1 MSNVTF
7 LWIFSRGIEL
17 GVIVLCLLPLRA
29 LLHKRFPR
37 LFSYILWITL
47 PVNLVYQLVVKLMS
61 SHTANLVHIHK
72 KPDVVIDENIVYRMK
87 WFWICGTVAIVVWF
101 LFSYIRFLRRLIGCI
116 RVQKGIYLADR
127 IRTPFTLGLLWPKI
141 YLPVSLKKEYYE
153 YVILHERVHISRK
166 DVWMKY
172 LAVLFL
178 GVFWFQPLLW
188 FACNLFMDDMEEAC
202 DETVI
207 RERGAEFREA
217 YAKALVEISF
227 QAGKVYGA
235 AVGYG
240 NGTIKSRVKHIMSY
254 KKANKRGQ
262 FLAIVVCVLFIAF
275 SGYVSWQVPRM
286 VQREQVNENGN
297 DIMIIRQDGTGKK
310 VMLGEK

>member
-29 LLHKRFPR
+29 LLRRWFPR
-37 LFSYILWITL
+37 LFSYVLWITL
-47 PVNLVYQLVVKLMS
+47 PVNLVYHLMVKFVS
-61 SHTANLVHIHK
+61 SHTSNVVHMHK
-72 KPDVVIDENIVYRMK
+72 IAKVVFDEGIVYRMK
-87 WFWICGTVAIVVWF
+87 WCWICGTIAVVVWF
-101 LFSYIRFLRRLIGCI
+101 LFSYFRFLRRLIGCI
-116 RVQKGIYLADR
+116 RLHKGIYLADR

-188 FACNLFMDDMEEAC
+188 FACSLFMDDMEEAC

-207 RERGAEFREA
+207 REKGPEFREE

-235 AVGYG
+235 AIGYG
-240 NGTIKSRVKHIMSY
+240 SGTIKSRIKNIMNY
-254 KKANKRGQ
+254 KKTNRRGQ
-262 FLAIVVCVLFIAF
+262 WLAVLICVLFIVTSVF
-275 SGYVSWQVPRM
+275 VSWQVPRI
-286 VQREQVNENGN
+286 VQGKQRVEIEAMSLDKTGVAKEIIAN
-297 DIMIIRQDGTGKK
+297 D
-310 VMLGEK
+310 E